1 MRISDWSSDVCS
13 SDLFESA
20 TEPAKLAFLVRH
32 QKPLKMLGHDRQT
45 RQFRASVT
53 RCFIPPVFELFK
65 NMRDLQC
72 LHAAEGG
79 VVIHQEIKAGR
90 FQTPL
95 PLFLAPEFRAL
106 RNRRLDRKSTRL
118 NSSHSC
124 ASRMPSSA

>member
-1 MRISDWSSDVCS
+1 MRFSDWSSDVFS
-13 SDLFESA
+13 SD
-20 TEPAKLAFLVRH
+20 
-32 QKPLKMLGHDRQT
+32 MLGHDRQT

-95 PLFLAPEFRAL
+95 PLFLTPEFRAL
-106 RNRRLDRKSTRL
+106 RNPRFIGLFVKAAPILFYQNIYISL
-118 NSSHSC
+118 IAPPAH
-124 ASRMPSSA
+124 